1 MGSGVHVRDAM
12 STRES
17 PFTAGFDLDGE
28 AVGSAL
34 RYAVFDP
41 LQALSFWTAVLLPLA
56 YLPLVA
62 NGLGDGETS
71 VLFAL
76 VLTNAAALVLGH
88 GHAR

>member
-1 MGSGVHVRDAM
+1 M
-12 STRES
+12 STKAS
-17 PFTAGFDLDGE
+17 PFTTGLEVDGE

-34 RYAVFDP
+34 RHAVVDP

-62 NGLGDGETS
+62 NGLQGGETS
-71 VLFAL
+71 VLLTL
-76 VLTNAAALVLGH
+76 VVANAAALVLGH

>member
-1 MGSGVHVRDAM
+1 M

-17 PFTAGFDLDGE
+17 PFTAGLDLDGE
-28 AVGSAL
+28 AVGAAL
-34 RYAVFDP
+34 RHAVVDP
-41 LQALSFWTAVLLPLA
+41 LRALSFWTAVLLPLA

-62 NGLGDGETS
+62 NGLGNGETS

-76 VLTNAAALVLGH
+76 VVVNAAALVVGH